1 MVGSDMWET
10 SQEARLS
17 QLDRAL
23 PMSVASQSL
32 TDELFAVVDLLAGEP
47 GLRRV
52 LTDPGRLP
60 QQRQELARTLLA
72 EKISPAALD
81 IVLAGVGLAWKS
93 GRALEAALERQ
104 GIRSEL
110 SVAMASGTLDEV
122 EKQLLSF
129 AALVEKDNELREA
142 IADRRVS
149 VEKRQELVSTLLSG
163 KVAAATIRL
172 AKRAIAARER
182 TFALTVESYLALSGL
197 VKERLVARVTVA
209 RPLPADQADR
219 LQAALSRQ
227 AGRLVDIHVTVDPS
241 IIGGVRVTLGDDVIE
256 GTVAGR
262 LDNVRRQL
270 G

>member
-1 MVGSDMWET
+1 MVGSDTWET
-10 SQEARLS
+10 SQEARLN
-17 QLDRAL
+17 QLDRSLLATA
-23 PMSVASQSL
+23 ASHSL
-32 TDELFAVVDLLAGEP
+32 TDELFSVVDLLAREP

-52 LTDPGRLP
+52 LTDPGRIR

-72 EKISPAALD
+72 EKISPAALEV
-81 IVLAGVGLAWKS
+81 VLSGVGLAWQS

-110 SVAMASGTLDEV
+110 TAAMRAGTLDEV

-129 AALVEKDNELREA
+129 AGLVESDNELREA
-142 IADRRVS
+142 IANRKVS
-149 VEKRQELVSTLLSG
+149 VENRQELVETLLSG
-163 KVAAATIRL
+163 KAAEATIRL
-172 AKRAIAARER
+172 AQRAVVARER
-182 TFALTVESYLALSGL
+182 TFALTVESYLALAAQ

-209 RPLPADQADR
+209 RQLPDDQADR

-227 AGRLVDIHVTVDPS
+227 VGHQVDIHVTVDPS
-241 IIGGVRVTLGDDVIE
+241 VIGGVRVTLGDDVIE

-262 LDNVRRQL
+262 LDDVRRQL